1 MTRVLVKIYE
11 YTKHL
16 DGSEDR
22 VLYQAFDREFENS
35 DEAHEWS
42 HKYCLN
48 LIDEASD
55 GMITYTYKLSNH
67 EDDLELCDFFDK
79 CLKYAVQTAINNPEL
94 AKKIYVEKMTP
105 ESVKQA
111 YDDYNNEYEYED
123 EE

>member
-11 YTKHL
+11 YTKHIA
-16 DGSEDR
+16 GFEDK
-22 VLYQAFDREFENS
+22 VLYQVFDKEFENN

-42 HKYCLN
+42 NKYCLN

-55 GMITYTYKLSNH
+55 EMITYTYKLFDN

-79 CLKYAVQTAINNPEL
+79 CLKHAVQTALNNPEL
-94 AKKIYVEKMTP
+94 AKRIYVENMTP
-105 ESVKQA
+105 ESVKQV
-111 YDDYNNEYEYED
+111 YDDYNSEYGD

>member
-22 VLYQAFDREFENS
+22 VLYQAFDKEFENGN
-35 DEAHEWS
+35 EAREWCNR
-42 HKYCLN
+42 YCLDMSGN
-48 LIDEASD
+48 YGDEIIS
-55 GMITYTYKLSNH
+55 YTYKLSDH

-79 CLKYAVQTAINNPEL
+79 CLKYAVQTALNNPEL
-94 AKKIYVEKMTP
+94 AKKIYVENMTP

-111 YDDYNNEYEYED
+111 YEDYNGEYEYGD

>member
-22 VLYQAFDREFENS
+22 VLYQAFDKEFENGN
-35 DEAHEWS
+35 EAREWS
-42 HKYCLN
+42 NRYCLD
-48 LIDEASD
+48 LIDSTGD
-55 GMITYTYKLSNH
+55 KMITYTYKLSDH

-79 CLKYAVQTAINNPEL
+79 CLKYAVQTALNNPEL
-94 AKKIYVEKMTP
+94 AKRIYVEKMTL
-105 ESVKQA
+105 ESVKQV
-111 YDDYNNEYEYED
+111 YDDYNDEYSD

>member
-22 VLYQAFDREFENS
+22 ILYQAFDKEFENS
-35 DEAHEWS
+35 DEVHEWS
-42 HKYCLN
+42 NKYCLDLN
-48 LIDEASD
+48 DEASD
-55 GMITYTYKLSNH
+55 EMVTYTYKLSDN
-67 EDDLELCDFFDK
+67 ENDLELCDFFDK
-79 CLKYAVQTAINNPEL
+79 CLKYAVQMALNEPEL
-94 AKKIYVEKMTP
+94 TKKIYVEKMTP

-111 YDDYNNEYEYED
+111 YDDYNEEYEYGD

>member
-22 VLYQAFDREFENS
+22 VLYQAFDKEFENGN
-35 DEAHEWS
+35 EAREWS
-42 HKYCLN
+42 NRYCLDMSGN
-48 LIDEASD
+48 YGDEVIS
-55 GMITYTYKLSNH
+55 YTYKLSDH

-79 CLKYAVQTAINNPEL
+79 CLKYAVQTALNNPEL
-94 AKKIYVEKMTP
+94 AKKIYAEKMTL

-111 YDDYNNEYEYED
+111 YEDYNGEYEYGD

>member
-1 MTRVLVKIYE
+1 MTRALVKIYE

-22 VLYQAFDREFENS
+22 VLYQVFDREFENGN
-35 DEAHEWS
+35 EAREWS
-42 HKYCLN
+42 NRYCLD
-48 LIDEASD
+48 LIDSTDDE
-55 GMITYTYKLSNH
+55 MITYTYKLSNH

-79 CLKYAVQTAINNPEL
+79 TLKYAVQMALNEPEL

-111 YDDYNNEYEYED
+111 YDDYNGEYEYGD

>member
-1 MTRVLVKIYE
+1 MTRALVKIYE

-22 VLYQAFDREFENS
+22 VLYQAFDKEFENS

-42 HKYCLN
+42 NKYCLDLN
-48 LIDEASD
+48 DEASD
-55 GMITYTYKLSNH
+55 EMVTYTYKLSDN

-79 CLKYAVQTAINNPEL
+79 CLKYAVQTTLNDPEL
-94 AKKIYVEKMTP
+94 AKKVYIENMSP

-111 YDDYNNEYEYED
+111 YDDYNGEYCD

>member
-1 MTRVLVKIYE
+1 MTRTLVKIYE

-22 VLYQAFDREFENS
+22 VLYQAFDKEFENS
-35 DEAHEWS
+35 DEAHEWCDN
-42 HKYCLN
+42 YCEN
-48 LIDEASD
+48 MNNDSSE
-55 GMITYTYKLSNH
+55 MVTYTYKLSDN

-79 CLKYAVQTAINNPEL
+79 TLKYAVQMALNEPEL
-94 AKKIYVEKMTP
+94 AKKVYVENMSP

-111 YDDYNNEYEYED
+111 YDDYNGEYCD